1 MADMTYR
8 ESGDEN
14 ESPLVERTAVPVA
27 SIAVNTSRRDLGLVM
42 VRRRLVFVG
51 VRNEREY
58 AGLFGS
64 ISAFLFGLVERL
76 IRRLDQVGGR
86 GIPAGNRTGK
96 ACADRGDTTVG
107 VRDAEGFDSL
117 PKCFRHLCRSVC
129 TGAGKHDDE
138 FVSTIPG
145 NQVSWP
151 VDRA

>member
-1 MADMTYR
+1 MAGIPYG
-8 ESGDEN
+8 ESGDKN
-14 ESPLVERTAVPVA
+14 EGPSVEHAVLPVA
-27 SIAVNTSRRDLGLVM
+27 SITVNTSRRDLGLVM

-51 VRNEREY
+51 VRNEREH

-76 IRRLDQVGGR
+76 ICRLDQVGG
-86 GIPAGNRTGK
+86 GGVPAGNRTGK
-96 ACADRGDTTVG
+96 TRADRGDTTVG

-117 PKCFRHLCRSVC
+117 PKCFRHLCRSIC

>member
-51 VRNEREY
+51 VRNERE
-58 AGLFGS
+58 
-64 ISAFLFGLVERL
+64 SAFLFGLVERL
-76 IRRLDQVGGR
+76 IRRLDQVGGG

-96 ACADRGDTTVG
+96 TRADRGDTTVG

-117 PKCFRHLCRSVC
+117 P
-129 TGAGKHDDE
+129 
-138 FVSTIPG
+138 
-145 NQVSWP
+145 
-151 VDRA
+151 

>member
-76 IRRLDQVGGR
+76 IRRLDQVGGG

-96 ACADRGDTTVG
+96 TRADRGDTTVG
-107 VRDAEGFDSL
+107 VRDAEGFE
-117 PKCFRHLCRSVC
+117 PGPNRVVQV
-129 TGAGKHDDE
+129 AGSSFGTLSRLHALSAENAK
-138 FVSTIPG
+138 
-145 NQVSWP
+145 WP
-151 VDRA
+151 RIHAG